1 MKKTLVAALLIS
13 MVSFASVKA
22 LAEASDL
29 TEAVASD
36 YPYLFSLYKHLHA
49 NPELSFKEVETARR
63 IGDELELAGFEVTRQ
78 FGGTGLVAVMKNGEG
93 PTLLI
98 RADMDA
104 LPVPEQ
110 TGLPYASTVKSVE
123 QTGQE
128 VSVMHACGH
137 DVHMSVLVG
146 TARRMEALR
155 SEWSG
160 TLILIGQP
168 AEERGAGA
176 RAMLKDGLFEKFPR
190 PDYNLAL
197 HVSPALEAGKMGFVS
212 GYGFANVDS
221 VDIYVKGIGGHGA
234 YPHMTKDP
242 IVLGAQIV
250 MALQT
255 LMSREISPL
264 EAGVVTVGAFNA
276 GAKHNVISDG
286 AHLQLTVRTYADET
300 REHLLDGIKRIV
312 EGQAKSFGMPASHMP
327 EVTVKDEFT
336 PSLYNHPALTA
347 AMKAAIGAE
356 IGEANVV
363 DEEPVMGGED
373 FARYGRQE
381 PRIPS
386 LMMRLG
392 AVKPETIA
400 AANVG
405 GPALPSLHSSRFAP
419 EPEQTIKTGVRSMT
433 AAALNILKP

>member
-1 MKKTLVAALLIS
+1 MRKSIGATILAALLS
-13 MVSFASVKA
+13 LSAPA
-22 LAEASDL
+22 YASDL
-29 TEAVASD
+29 QKSVAQD
-36 YPYLFSLYKHLHA
+36 YPYLFSLYKHLHTH
-49 NPELSFKEVETARR
+49 PELSFKEVETAKR

-78 FGGTGLVAVMKNGEG
+78 FGGEGLVAVMKNGEG

-104 LPVPEQ
+104 LPVAEQ
-110 TGLPYASTVKSVE
+110 SGVPYPSTVKSIE

-155 SEWSG
+155 DQWRG

-176 RAMLKDGLFEKFPR
+176 KLMLKAGLFEKFPR

-197 HVSPALEAGKMGFVS
+197 HVSPTLAAGKMGFVS

-221 VDIYVKGIGGHGA
+221 VDIFVKGIGGHGA

-242 IVLGAQIV
+242 VVLASQIVL
-250 MALQT
+250 ALQT
-255 LMSREISPL
+255 LVSREISPL
-264 EAGVVTVGAFNA
+264 DSGVVTVGAFNA

-286 AHLQLTVRTYADET
+286 AHLQLTVRTYSDEVRT
-300 REHLLDGIKRIV
+300 HLLDGIKRIA
-312 EGQAKSFGMPASHMP
+312 EGQAKSFGMPESHMP
-327 EVTVKDEFT
+327 EVKLKDEYT
-336 PSLYNHPALTA
+336 PSLYNNPDLTA
-347 AMKAAIGAE
+347 RMKQAISGE
-356 IGEANVV
+356 IGDANVV
-363 DEEPVMGGED
+363 DENPVMGGED
-373 FARYGRQE
+373 FARYGRQD
-381 PRIPS
+381 PKIPS

-392 AVKPETIA
+392 SVSAEKIEA
-400 AANVG
+400 AQNG
-405 GPALPSLHSSRFAP
+405 GPALPSLHSSRYAPLP
-419 EPEQTIKTGVRSMT
+419 EPTIKTGVASMT
-433 AAALNILKP
+433 AAALDILGK

>member
-1 MKKTLVAALLIS
+1 MKKLILVL
-13 MVSFASVKA
+13 A
-22 LAEASDL
+22 LAAAIASALPVHAADL
-29 TEAVASD
+29 KKSVAQD
-36 YPYLFSLYKHLHA
+36 YPYLFSLYKHLHSH
-49 NPELSFKEVETARR
+49 PELSFKEVETARR

-104 LPVPEQ
+104 LPVPEM
-110 TGLPYASTVKSVE
+110 TGVPWASKVKSVE

-155 SEWSG
+155 GQWKG

-197 HVSPALEAGKMGFVS
+197 HVSPTLEAGKMGFVS

-221 VDIYVKGIGGHGA
+221 VDIHIKGIGGHGA

-242 IVLGAQIV
+242 VVLGAQIV

-264 EAGVVTVGAFNA
+264 EAGVVTVGAFHA
-276 GAKHNVISDG
+276 GAKHNVISDA

-300 REHLLDGIKRIV
+300 RAHLLDGIKRIV
-312 EGQAKSFGMPASHMP
+312 EGQARSFGMPQSHMP
-327 EVTVKDEFT
+327 EVLVKDEFT
-336 PSLYNHPALTA
+336 PSLYNDPDLTA
-347 AMKAAIGAE
+347 SMKSTIAAE
-356 IGEANVV
+356 IGEANVIDV
-363 DEEPVMGGED
+363 EPVMGGED

-392 AVKPETIA
+392 AVHAEKIKA
-400 AANVG
+400 AQSG

-419 EPEQTIKTGVRSMT
+419 DPEPTIKTGARAMT
-433 AAALNILKP
+433 AAALEILKIK

>member
-1 MKKTLVAALLIS
+1 MRITLTAA
-13 MVSFASVKA
+13 FTA
-22 LAEASDL
+22 LSLFTLQAHAADL
-29 TEAVASD
+29 EKPVASD
-36 YPYLFSLYKHLHA
+36 YPYLFSLYKHLHTH
-49 NPELSFKEVETARR
+49 PELSFKEVETAKR
-63 IGDELELAGFEVTRQ
+63 IGDELELAGFTVTRQ

-104 LPVPEQ
+104 LPVPEM
-110 TGLPYASTVKSVE
+110 TGVPYASTVKSVE
-123 QTGQE
+123 QTGRQ

-155 SEWSG
+155 AEWSG

-197 HVSPALEAGKMGFVS
+197 HVSPTLAAGKMGFVS

-221 VDIYVKGIGGHGA
+221 VDIHIKGIGGHGA

-242 IVLGAQIV
+242 VVLGAQIV

-276 GAKHNVISDG
+276 GAKHNVISDA

-312 EGQAKSFGMPASHMP
+312 EGQARSFGMPLSHMP
-327 EVTVKDEFT
+327 EVSIKDEFT
-336 PSLYNHPALTA
+336 PSLYNHPELTA
-347 AMKAAIGAE
+347 DMKSVIASQ
-356 IGEANVV
+356 IGENNVV
-363 DEEPVMGGED
+363 DVSPVMGGED

-392 AVKPETIA
+392 AVKGETIA
-400 AANVG
+400 AASDG

-419 EPEQTIKTGVRSMT
+419 DPEPTIKTGVRSMT
-433 AAALNILKP
+433 AAALDVLKKN

>member
-1 MKKTLVAALLIS
+1 MKTTLAATIVALTLFALPS
-13 MVSFASVKA
+13 HASGLEKSVA
-22 LAEASDL
+22 L
-29 TEAVASD
+29 D
-36 YPYLFSLYKHLHA
+36 YPYLFSLYKHLHTH
-49 NPELSFKEVETARR
+49 PELSFKEVETANR
-63 IGDELELAGFEVTRQ
+63 IGDELELVGFTVTRQ
-78 FGGTGLVAVMKNGEG
+78 FGGTGLVAVMKNGDG

-104 LPVPEQ
+104 LPVPEM
-110 TGLPYASTVKSVE
+110 TGVPWASTVKSVE
-123 QTGQE
+123 QTGRQ

-197 HVSPALEAGKMGFVS
+197 HVSPTLAAGKMGFVS

-221 VDIYVKGIGGHGA
+221 VDIHIKGIGGHGA

-242 IVLGAQIV
+242 VVLGAQIV

-276 GAKHNVISDG
+276 GAKHNVISDA

-300 REHLLDGIKRIV
+300 RTHLLDGIKRIV

-327 EVTVKDEFT
+327 EVEVKDEFT
-336 PSLYNHPALTA
+336 PSLYNHPDLTA
-347 AMKAAIGAE
+347 DMKSVIATQ
-356 IGEANVV
+356 IGEGNVIDV
-363 DEEPVMGGED
+363 SPVMGGED

-400 AANVG
+400 AAASG

-419 EPEQTIKTGVRSMT
+419 DPEPTIKTGVASMT
-433 AAALNILKP
+433 AAALDILKKQN

>member
-1 MKKTLVAALLIS
+1 MRKSIGATILAALLS
-13 MVSFASVKA
+13 LSAPA
-22 LAEASDL
+22 YASDL
-29 TEAVASD
+29 QKSVAQD
-36 YPYLFSLYKHLHA
+36 YPYLFSLYKHLHTH
-49 NPELSFKEVETARR
+49 PELSFKEVETAKR

-78 FGGTGLVAVMKNGEG
+78 FGGEGLVAVMKNGEG

-110 TGLPYASTVKSVE
+110 TGVPYPSTVKSIE

-155 SEWSG
+155 DQWRG

-176 RAMLKDGLFEKFPR
+176 KLMLNAGLFEKFPR
-190 PDYNLAL
+190 PDFNLAL
-197 HVSPALEAGKMGFVS
+197 HVSPTLAAGKMGFVS

-221 VDIYVKGIGGHGA
+221 VDIFVKGVGGHGA

-242 IVLGAQIV
+242 VVLASQIVL
-250 MALQT
+250 ALQT
-255 LMSREISPL
+255 LVSREISPL
-264 EAGVVTVGAFNA
+264 DSGVVTVGAFNA

-286 AHLQLTVRTYADET
+286 AHLQLTVRTYSDEVRT
-300 REHLLDGIKRIV
+300 HLLDGIKRIA
-312 EGQAKSFGMPASHMP
+312 EGQAKSFGMPESHMP
-327 EVTVKDEFT
+327 EVKLKDEYT
-336 PSLYNHPALTA
+336 PSLYNNPDLTA
-347 AMKAAIGAE
+347 RMKQAISGE
-356 IGEANVV
+356 IGDANVV
-363 DEEPVMGGED
+363 DENPVMGGED
-373 FARYGRQE
+373 FARYGRQD
-381 PRIPS
+381 PKIPS

-392 AVKPETIA
+392 SVSAEKIEA
-400 AANVG
+400 AQNG
-405 GPALPSLHSSRFAP
+405 GPALPSLHSSRYAPLP
-419 EPEQTIKTGVRSMT
+419 EPTIKTGVASMT
-433 AAALNILKP
+433 AAALDILGK

>member
-1 MKKTLVAALLIS
+1 MRKIFAASLVAATCLA
-13 MVSFASVKA
+13 FAPAHATDLQKSVA
-22 LAEASDL
+22 Q
-29 TEAVASD
+29 D
-36 YPYLFSLYKHLHA
+36 YPYLFSLYKHLHTH
-49 NPELSFKEVETARR
+49 PELSFKEVETAKR
-63 IGDELELAGFEVTRQ
+63 IGDELELAGFAVTRQ
-78 FGGTGLVAVMKNGEG
+78 FGGEGLVAVMKNGEG

-98 RADMDA
+98 RSDMDA
-104 LPVPEQ
+104 LPVAEQ
-110 TGLPYASTVKSVE
+110 SGVPYPSTVKSIE

-176 RAMLKDGLFEKFPR
+176 KLMLKAGLFEKFPR
-190 PDYNLAL
+190 PDFNLAL
-197 HVSPALEAGKMGFVS
+197 HVSPTLAAGKMGFVS

-221 VDIYVKGIGGHGA
+221 VDIFVKGIGGHGA

-242 IVLGAQIV
+242 VVLASQIVL
-250 MALQT
+250 ALQT
-255 LMSREISPL
+255 LVSREMSPL
-264 EAGVVTVGAFNA
+264 DSGVVTVGAFNA

-286 AHLQLTVRTYADET
+286 AHLQLTVRTYSDEVRT
-300 REHLLDGIKRIV
+300 HLLDGIKRIAL
-312 EGQAKSFGMPASHMP
+312 GQAKSFGMPESHMP
-327 EVTVKDEFT
+327 EVTIKDEYT
-336 PSLYNHPALTA
+336 PSLYNHPDLTA
-347 AMKAAIGAE
+347 RMKQAIAGE

-363 DEEPVMGGED
+363 DENPVMGGED

-381 PRIPS
+381 PKIPS

-392 AVKPETIA
+392 SISAEKIKA
-400 AANVG
+400 AQNG
-405 GPALPSLHSSRFAP
+405 GPALPSLHSSRYAP
-419 EPEQTIKTGVRSMT
+419 LPETTITTGVASMT
-433 AAALNILKP
+433 AAALDILKK

>member
-1 MKKTLVAALLIS
+1 MKKTLASLALIAA
-13 MVSFASVKA
+13 FAMPTH
-22 LAEASDL
+22 ASDL
-29 TEAVASD
+29 QEAVARD
-36 YPYLFSLYKHLHA
+36 YNYLFSLYKHLHK
-49 NPELSFKEVETARR
+49 NPELSFKEIETAKRL
-63 IGDELELAGFEVTRQ
+63 GDELEMLGYEVTRE
-78 FGGTGLVAVMKNGEG
+78 FGGTGLVAVMENANG

-104 LPVPEQ
+104 LPVEEQ
-110 TGLPYASTVKSVE
+110 TGVPYASTAKSTE

-146 TARRMEALR
+146 TARRMEALK

-176 RAMLKDGLFEKFPR
+176 RDMLADGLFEKFPR
-190 PDYNLAL
+190 PDFNLAF
-197 HVSPALEAGKMGFVS
+197 HVSPTLEAGRVGFVS

-221 VDIYVKGIGGHGA
+221 VDIFVKGIGGHGA

-242 IVLGAQIV
+242 VVLGSQIVL
-250 MALQT
+250 ALQT

-264 EAGVVTVGAFNA
+264 DAGVVTVGAFHA

-286 AHLQLTVRTYADET
+286 AHLQLTVRTYSDEVRT
-300 REHLLDGIKRIV
+300 HLLEGIKRIV
-312 EGQAKSFGMPASHMP
+312 EGQAKSFGMPQTHMP
-327 EVTVKDEFT
+327 EVKVKEAYT
-336 PSLYNHPALTA
+336 PSLYNHPELTA
-347 AMKAAIGAE
+347 RVKKTIASE
-356 IGEANVV
+356 IGDGSAV
-363 DEEPVMGGED
+363 DIAPVMGGED
-373 FARYGRQE
+373 FARYGRAE

-392 AVKPETIA
+392 AVDPKTVKA
-400 AANVG
+400 AAEG
-405 GPALPSLHSSRFAP
+405 GPSLPSLHSSRFAP
-419 EPEQTIKTGVRSMT
+419 EPEPTLKTGVRSMT
-433 AAALNILKP
+433 AAALDILSKDAQE

>member
-1 MKKTLVAALLIS
+1 MRKIFAASLVAATCLA
-13 MVSFASVKA
+13 FAPA
-22 LAEASDL
+22 HASDL
-29 TEAVASD
+29 QKSVAQD
-36 YPYLFSLYKHLHA
+36 YPYLFSLYKHLHTH
-49 NPELSFKEVETARR
+49 PELSFKEVETAKR

-78 FGGTGLVAVMKNGEG
+78 FGGEGLVAVMENGEG

-104 LPVPEQ
+104 LPVAEQ
-110 TGLPYASTVKSVE
+110 SGVPYPSTVKSIE

-155 SEWSG
+155 DQWSG

-176 RAMLKDGLFEKFPR
+176 KLMLNAGLFEKFPR

-197 HVSPALEAGKMGFVS
+197 HVSPTLAAGKMGFVS

-221 VDIYVKGIGGHGA
+221 VDIFVKGIGGHGA

-242 IVLGAQIV
+242 VVLASQIVL
-250 MALQT
+250 ALQT
-255 LMSREISPL
+255 LVSREMSPL
-264 EAGVVTVGAFNA
+264 DSGVVTVGAFNA

-286 AHLQLTVRTYADET
+286 AHLQLTVRTYSDEVRT
-300 REHLLDGIKRIV
+300 HLLDGIKRIA
-312 EGQAKSFGMPASHMP
+312 EGQAKSFGMPESHMP
-327 EVTVKDEFT
+327 EVTIKDEYT
-336 PSLYNHPALTA
+336 PSLYNNPDLTA
-347 AMKAAIGAE
+347 RMKQAIAGE
-356 IGEANVV
+356 IGDGNVV
-363 DEEPVMGGED
+363 DENPVMGGED
-373 FARYGRQE
+373 FARYGRQD
-381 PRIPS
+381 PKIPS

-392 AVKPETIA
+392 SISAEKIKA
-400 AANVG
+400 GQNG
-405 GPALPSLHSSRFAP
+405 GPALPSLHSSRYAPLP
-419 EPEQTIKTGVRSMT
+419 EPTITTGVASMT
-433 AAALNILKP
+433 AAALNILKK

>member
-1 MKKTLVAALLIS
+1 MMKKLILVL
-13 MVSFASVKA
+13 A
-22 LAEASDL
+22 LAAAIASALPVHAADL
-29 TEAVASD
+29 KKSVAQD
-36 YPYLFSLYKHLHA
+36 YPYLFSLYKHLHSH
-49 NPELSFKEVETARR
+49 PELSFKEVETARR

-104 LPVPEQ
+104 LPVPEM
-110 TGLPYASTVKSVE
+110 TGVPWASKVKSVE

-155 SEWSG
+155 GQWKG

-197 HVSPALEAGKMGFVS
+197 HVSPTLEAGKMGFVS

-221 VDIYVKGIGGHGA
+221 VDIHIKGIGGHGA

-242 IVLGAQIV
+242 VVLGAQIV

-264 EAGVVTVGAFNA
+264 EAGVVTVGAFHA
-276 GAKHNVISDG
+276 GAKHNVISDA

-300 REHLLDGIKRIV
+300 RAHLLDGIKRIV
-312 EGQAKSFGMPASHMP
+312 EGQARSFGMPQSHMP
-327 EVTVKDEFT
+327 EVLVKDEFT
-336 PSLYNHPALTA
+336 PSLYNDPDLTA
-347 AMKAAIGAE
+347 SMKSTIAAE
-356 IGEANVV
+356 IGEANVIDV
-363 DEEPVMGGED
+363 EPVMGGED

-392 AVKPETIA
+392 AVHAEKIKA
-400 AANVG
+400 AQSG

-419 EPEQTIKTGVRSMT
+419 DPEPTIKTGARAMT
-433 AAALNILKP
+433 AAALEILKIK